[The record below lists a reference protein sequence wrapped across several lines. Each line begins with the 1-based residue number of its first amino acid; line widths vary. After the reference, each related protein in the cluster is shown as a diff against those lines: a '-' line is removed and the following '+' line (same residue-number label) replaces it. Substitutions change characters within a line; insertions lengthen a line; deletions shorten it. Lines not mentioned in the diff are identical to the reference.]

1 MNDATIAGGPP
12 GVMVALGALKPC
24 RGLPIRFTPSM
35 T

>member
-12 GVMVALGALKPC
+12 GLMVALGALKPC
-24 RGLPIRFTPSM
+24 RGLPTKVAPSM

>member
-12 GVMVALGALKPC
+12 GVMVALGALKPS
-24 RGLPIRFTPSM
+24 RGLPMKVAPSM